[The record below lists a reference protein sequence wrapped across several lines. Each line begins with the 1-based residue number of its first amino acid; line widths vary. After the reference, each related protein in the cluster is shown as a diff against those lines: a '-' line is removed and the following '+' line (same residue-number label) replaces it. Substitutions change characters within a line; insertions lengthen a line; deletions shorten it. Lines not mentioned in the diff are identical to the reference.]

1 MPTMAAPDSFFG
13 SAIYRF
19 FNQPQNAGAAGYE
32 RTKEERRDYLRES
45 HEAAFYQRTI
55 HKEVKRKF
63 PRGHDLFYHNN
74 PVMGPHSWGGATKT
88 HIAFLNQNAKKTL
101 DATYE

>member
-1 MPTMAAPDSFFG
+1 MAAPDSFFG

-45 HEAAFYQRTI
+45 HEAAFYQCVGLRVACKLKTGSAPAAI
-55 HKEVKRKF
+55 MMHRAMPDGVGCL
-63 PRGHDLFYHNN
+63 RG
-74 PVMGPHSWGGATKT
+74 W
-88 HIAFLNQNAKKTL
+88 NAG
-101 DATYE
+101 